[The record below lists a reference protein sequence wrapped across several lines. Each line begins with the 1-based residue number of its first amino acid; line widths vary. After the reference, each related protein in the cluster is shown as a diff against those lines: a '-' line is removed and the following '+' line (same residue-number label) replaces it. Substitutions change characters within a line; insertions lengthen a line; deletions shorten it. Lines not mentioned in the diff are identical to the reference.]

1 MIVEFKYAGQSAI
14 VSGLTDARMAFAT
27 NTLREASY
35 FGGELARPLLLR
47 EAMGALYQVVVSDL
61 KYRPRDRP
69 AFRAWLA
76 AQDQK
81 FLDEL
86 LAGREAERKRLEEL
100 SARLSEL
107 SARRSERRAPFRAA
121 RRGYFEWAYTNQYEL
136 ELILDP
142 VITVHPDELAFEA
155 FSRDESSYGR
165 VAVNYDLFGK
175 IDGFECGTTNVDFSS
190 RLHGQLARMRSYR
203 HTRFDLSA
211 SGFGVAVGDGAAHK
225 EKRIELPATWVNGF
239 LEVQSAMALALA
251 HVRLAPIDLFNILR
265 VLARR
270 RARTSP
276 RALRWDL
283 RPGRPTRVV
292 FEPWEHKLELSPATV
307 FEGDKE
313 QTIRTWGRDRLR
325 LLERLLPVTD
335 KIDVYLAGHGLPTI
349 YVCDL
354 SEATFTLALSGW
366 TDNDWTGA
374 QRFALLSRRL
384 DVGADDLATTYHAL
398 RERRYASAEQMAAGC
413 GLGLEKARSALST
426 LCQAG
431 RAMFDL
437 SGRVYRHRDLFL
449 EPFSAKAHAAKLA
462 AQAEAADPK
471 AKAARAIFAAGNAR
485 IIARRPFKGGHK
497 LSGSAKGDD
506 GERVRPLL
514 SVDGEG
520 QIIEATCTCA
530 YFKKYRLTKGP
541 CDHVLALRLAHM
553 HKLAEETG
561 QGGA

>member
-1 MIVEFKYAGQSAI
+1 VIVEFKYAGQSAI

-47 EAMGALYQVVVSDL
+47 EALGALYQLVVSDL

-69 AFRAWLA
+69 AFVAWLA
-76 AQDQK
+76 EQDQK
-81 FLDEL
+81 FLDGL
-86 LAGREAERKRLEEL
+86 LAGREADRKRLEEL
-100 SARLSEL
+100 SARMAEL
-107 SARRSERRAPFRAA
+107 GARRSERRKEFREA

-136 ELILDP
+136 EMILDP

-165 VAVNYDLFGK
+165 VAVKYDLFSK
-175 IDGFECGTTNVDFSS
+175 IDGFECGTTNVDFST
-190 RLHGQLARMRSYR
+190 RLHRQLARMRSYR
-203 HTRFDLSA
+203 QTRFDLNA
-211 SGFGVAVGDGAAHK
+211 TGFTVAVGEAAAHK
-225 EKRIELPATWVNGF
+225 EKRIDLPATWVNGF
-239 LEVQSAMALALA
+239 LEVQSAMALSLA
-251 HVRLAPIDLFNILR
+251 HVRLQPIDVFNILR
-265 VLARR
+265 VLNRK

-276 RALRWDL
+276 RALRWEL
-283 RPGRPTRVV
+283 RPGRRTRVV

-307 FEGDKE
+307 YAGDKE

-325 LLERLLPVTD
+325 LLERILPSAA

-384 DVGADDLATTYHAL
+384 DVGADDLATTYNAL
-398 RERRYASAEQMAAGC
+398 RERRYASVDSLAQGM
-413 GLGLEKARSALST
+413 GLGVEKARSALST

-431 RAMFDL
+431 RAMYDL

-449 EPFSAKAHAAKLA
+449 EPFSPKTYAAKAAAE
-462 AQAEAADPK
+462 AEAADPK
-471 AKAARAIFAAGNAR
+471 AKAARAIFEAGNAR
-485 IIARRPFKGGHK
+485 MIARRPVKAGYK
-497 LSGSAKGDD
+497 ISGSAKGAD

-514 SVDGEG
+514 SVDSEG

-530 YFKKYRLTKGP
+530 YFKKYVLTKGP

-553 HKLAEETG
+553 HKLAEE
-561 QGGA
+561 QGGG